1 MKNTIVGSRE
11 LKTRLGTYLEL
22 VKKGKTVVVTD
33 RGKPIAELKP
43 IAGGGTPE
51 ENRIE
56 ELLVLGLITRKSRE
70 PLVHCRPLRVADAN
84 LSGAVLEGRED
95 RI

>member
-43 IAGGGTPE
+43 ITNEGTPE
-51 ENRIE
+51 EERIA
-56 ELLVLGLITRKSRE
+56 ELVTLGLITRKSRS
-70 PLVHCRPLRVADAN
+70 PLVRFRPHRMVDVN
-84 LSGAVLEGRED
+84 LSDAVLEGRED
-95 RI
+95 RT